1 MSKTQ
6 LKHLRSNQERRA
18 DCFRML
24 MHDLQSPHT
33 AIKIFAGVLR
43 DEIFDREMRQDVM
56 DILESADLA
65 GAMIESM
72 SSLLDLEDY
81 DQDFTWFPMNAVE
94 LIRQAVDRP
103 ALRRHVRVDLAH
115 EITLSGDRTALLAA
129 FTDMIVNARRL
140 AETRTVSITS
150 VEEPDWIAIR
160 IHHPGPPLPET
171 MWPRLFE
178 LYGTVEVRRG
188 RFTVSAAGLVYARM
202 VVEKHGG
209 TLGFEYNAE
218 EGTDLVVRFPR

>member
-1 MSKTQ
+1 
-6 LKHLRSNQERRA
+6 
-18 DCFRML
+18 ML

-72 SSLLDLEDY
+72 SSLLDLEEG
-81 DQDFTWFPMNAVE
+81 DQDYTWFPLDAVE
-94 LIRQAVDRP
+94 LIRLAVDRP
-103 ALRRHVRVDLAH
+103 ALRRHVRLDLPH
-115 EITLSGDRTALLAA
+115 EITMSGDHASLLAA

-140 AETRTVSITS
+140 AEQRTVHITS
-150 VEEPDWIAIR
+150 GEEPGFVQIR
-160 IHHPGPPLPET
+160 IHHPPPGLPEDL
-171 MWPRLFE
+171 WPRLFE
-178 LYGTVEVRRG
+178 LYGTVDVRRG
-188 RFTVSAAGLVYARM
+188 RYTVSAAGLVYARM

-209 TLGFEYNAE
+209 TLTFEAAPDG
-218 EGTDLVVRFPR
+218 GTDLVVRIPR

>member
-1 MSKTQ
+1 MQ
-6 LKHLRSNQERRA
+6 HLRSNHERRA

-103 ALRRHVRVDLAH
+103 ALRRHVRIELAH

-150 VEEPDWIAIR
+150 AEEPEWIAIR

-178 LYGTVEVRRG
+178 LYGTVEVRRS

-209 TLGFEYNAE
+209 TLGFENSTD